1 MNADKRVRITIYMSL
16 GFIALGVVFLIYGIA
31 KYGVF
36 TKYGVFST
44 PLALGFGYGIMGVA
58 MLIGSLARYLLNKK
72 SPESKR
78 RFEIAVNDE
87 RNIML
92 ENRAKGLAFITYIAC
107 ASIVFIYFCLKDM
120 PREAEIMSYNICGI
134 VLLYFLYNIIL
145 HKKH

>member
-1 MNADKRVRITIYMSL
+1 MNADKRVRITIYVSL

-31 KYGVF
+31 KYEA
-36 TKYGVFST
+36 FST